1 MSLILLQQDAAANK
15 AQNGA
20 QGHQDVLAKQE
31 GRWTLAASE
40 RTAANGALQLETE
53 AAASGEENNASRAAG
68 PDTVVSEPSGSDE
81 DDDVDENVDED
92 GDEKPEMAA
101 GVPSDGGGAGLPEAG
116 SSCDHVEADANSNS
130 SGSGD
135 DGDDMGDQNSAS
147 PQNQQQ
153 QPKRPLWE
161 RPTGAQKASFQTLA
175 PGGQL
180 VDDQLS
186 EQGESAR
193 QQLTAS
199 TKLAE
204 RLSWRTTQA
213 VEAAASLQLA
223 AQEARQ
229 HQSRLKK
236 EISAAKFA
244 TRRLAAAQAAARGA
258 INGDDAD
265 SRSGSGGGSYSDWRP
280 AADSA
285 AAANSAI
292 FSVGHDSSSQ
302 DPGRGSGSP
311 DNTDPAATGA
321 EDDSWSGSDSDGE
334 GSGADTADLATT
346 VHQSQESLRHLEDVL
361 QVGSVALLPV
371 PSPHNAVLHL
381 DPNGY

>member
-1 MSLILLQQDAAANK
+1 MSLILLQQDVAANK

-92 GDEKPEMAA
+92 GDEKPEVAA

-116 SSCDHVEADANSNS
+116 SSCDHAGVEADANSNS

-153 QPKRPLWE
+153 QPKRPRWE

-175 PGGQL
+175 PGGRL

-213 VEAAASLQLA
+213 VEAAALLQLA

-258 INGDDAD
+258 INGDDAG
-265 SRSGSGGGSYSDWRP
+265 SRSGSGGYSDWRP

-285 AAANSAI
+285 AAADSAS
-292 FSVGHDSSSQ
+292 FSAGHDNSSQ
-302 DPGRGSGSP
+302 DPGCGSGSP

-346 VHQSQESLRHLEDVL
+346 VQQSQESLRHLEDVL